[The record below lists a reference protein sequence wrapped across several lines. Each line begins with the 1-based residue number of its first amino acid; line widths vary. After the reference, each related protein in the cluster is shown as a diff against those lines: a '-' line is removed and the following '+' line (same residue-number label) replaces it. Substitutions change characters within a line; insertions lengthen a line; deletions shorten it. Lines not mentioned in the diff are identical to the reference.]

1 MKPAALSA
9 PGKVLLTGGFLVL
22 DRQHT
27 GLVFG
32 LNARIHVTIEEQT
45 NAKEPQVIEVRS
57 PQFSEA
63 VWKYCG
69 SVEDEAVQIKPAD
82 TNTSSNS
89 FVQTSLQ
96 YAFTYLHHVRS
107 TELASNEEWLT
118 SGLKI
123 DIFADGSYYSSPSST
138 TPTRFP
144 NFGVRLADAHKT
156 GLGSSAALVT
166 ALTAALLTAFL
177 PSSDD
182 TATTHADL
190 EPRFLSIIHNLA
202 QAAHCAAQG
211 KVGSGFDVAAA
222 VYGSCLYRRFTPTIL
237 EGVGDANMPGFGERL
252 HRCVENLEA
261 DHAWDVQINNH
272 AVQIPR
278 RLRLVMCDVDCGS
291 ATPGMVRKVLNWR
304 KDKPEEAG
312 LLWAALQQ
320 GTDDICAEL
329 RRLAE
334 HDKIAQTSSEQC
346 FRELKDIIST
356 IRSLVREMT
365 EKSKV
370 PIEPPLQT
378 ELLDACSAVP
388 GVIGGLC
395 PGAGGYD
402 AIALLVKNDETV
414 INELKNV
421 LKGWRSVTE
430 TGTGTTIGNVS
441 LLGVRQDT
449 QGLKV
454 ERAAE

>member
-1 MKPAALSA
+1 MKPSAVSA

-32 LNARIHVTIEEQT
+32 LNARIHVAIEDRTQ
-45 NAKEPQVIEVRS
+45 AKEPQLIEVQS
-57 PQFSEA
+57 PQFLEA
-63 VWKYCG
+63 VWKYRAG
-69 SVEDEAVQIKPAD
+69 IEDDVVQIRPAD
-82 TNTSSNS
+82 TNTSSNA
-89 FVQTSLQ
+89 FVQTSLL

-107 TELASNEEWLT
+107 SEVASNNAWLT

-123 DIFADGSYYSSPSST
+123 DIFADESYYSSPSST
-138 TPTRFP
+138 TPTKFP
-144 NFGVRLADAHKT
+144 YFGVRLADAHKT

-166 ALTAALLTAFL
+166 ALTAALLRASL
-177 PSSDD
+177 PSSEDI
-182 TATTHADL
+182 TTTYADL
-190 EPRFLSIIHNLA
+190 EPKFLTVVHNLS

-237 EGVGDANMPGFGERL
+237 DGVGDANMPGFGERL
-252 HRCVENLEA
+252 HRCVENLKA
-261 DHAWDVQINNH
+261 DHEWDVQISNH
-272 AVQIPR
+272 AVQIPKS
-278 RLRLVMCDVDCGS
+278 LRLVMCDVDCGS
-291 ATPGMVRKVLNWR
+291 ATPGMVRKVLAWR
-304 KDKPEEAG
+304 KDKPLEAG

-329 RRLAE
+329 RGLAE
-334 HDKIAQTSSEQC
+334 QDKIAQTKSEPSFQ
-346 FRELKDIIST
+346 ELKDIIST

-365 EKSKV
+365 ERSKV
-370 PIEPPLQT
+370 PIEPPVQT

-402 AIALLVKNDETV
+402 AIALIVKNDETV
-414 INELKNV
+414 IDELKNV

-430 TGTGTTIGNVS
+430 AGTGTTIGNVS

-449 QGLKV
+449 QGLRV
-454 ERAAE
+454 EHAAR